1 MTYDVFISHASEN
14 KADVALPLANLLKRQ
29 GIKVWLDS
37 FELKLGDSLSR
48 SIDQGLSES
57 RFGIVILSPEFLRKD
72 WPRRELDGLVL

>member
-48 SIDQGLSES
+48 SIDQGVAES
-57 RFGIVILSPEFLRKD
+57 RFGMVILSPEFLRKD